1 MTGNKTP
8 SRPRGNRPGGPSRR
22 NDGAGSSSSG
32 RGDNRAP
39 GKGFSGP
46 RSSGPRF
53 GGKSAPQ
60 GDRQGDRQ
68 GNRQD
73 NRQGREGG
81 FGERGY
87 GPRGDRNDGAP
98 RGERP
103 QREGWAPRGGDRPQQ
118 RDGWA
123 PRGGDRPQQRDGWAP
138 RGGDRPQQRDGWA
151 PRGGD
156 RPYRDDRPMRNDR
169 PKRADSKPAPKRQAA
184 PKPQAVRVAPEVS
197 SHDGERIAKVMARAG
212 LCSRR
217 DAEVWITNGRVSVN
231 GTVLTT
237 PAITVTED
245 DIILVDGEPLPQ
257 KERTRLWLYHKPRGL
272 VTTNFDPEGR
282 PTVFEK
288 LPEDLPRVVSVGR
301 LDINTEGL
309 LLLTNDGGLARV
321 LELPATGWLRRYRV
335 RAFGEITQDQLNAL
349 ADGVAIDGVLYGGI
363 EAVLDKTQ
371 GDNVWLTLGLR
382 EGKNREVK
390 RVLEHLGLSV
400 NRLIRLSFG
409 PFQLLDLP
417 EGEAREIKGRVLRD
431 QLGDKLAEAAGADFE
446 APVLTQAAPKEEPKK
461 KKPQQQGQKTRG
473 EWMTARDG
481 AQAVNRPKGPRKPR
495 PEGGERSFGARDGG
509 RDGNRE
515 GGKREGGE
523 SQRPQKVSPRSRFR
537 LTREPSVR
545 KAEDERPQRTARPRR
560 IWGAEGLVEDKQQE
574 QRTGRDRKP
583 AFRDPDDRPIRPR
596 ERSERP
602 DRPERRERPEGGS
615 RFERPAGG
623 SRFERN
629 DRPERGPRDD
639 RGPSPDRG
647 SRPDRGNRPVRSGPG
662 GPKRGGGGGGF
673 KPRSRG

>member
-32 RGDNRAP
+32 RNGNRAP

-53 GGKSAPQ
+53 GGTSGPQ
-60 GDRQGDRQ
+60 GERQGDRQ
-68 GNRQD
+68 V
-73 NRQGREGG
+73 NRQGRDGG

-87 GPRGDRNDGAP
+87 GPRGGQRGDRNDGAP
-98 RGERP
+98 RG
-103 QREGWAPRGGDRPQQ
+103 DRPQ
-118 RDGWA
+118 RDGWT
-123 PRGGDRPQQRDGWAP
+123 PRGGG
-138 RGGDRPQQRDGWA
+138 
-151 PRGGD
+151 

-288 LPEDLPRVVSVGR
+288 LPADLPRVVSVGR

-321 LELPATGWLRRYRV
+321 LELPSTGWLRRYRV

-446 APVLTQAAPKEEPKK
+446 APVLTLAAPKEEPKK
-461 KKPQQQGQKTRG
+461 KKPQQGPKTRG
-473 EWMTARDG
+473 EWMTAREG

-495 PEGGERSFGARDGG
+495 PEGGERSFGAREGG
-509 RDGNRE
+509 RDGSRA
-515 GGKREGGE
+515 GGKRERGE
-523 SQRPQKVSPRSRFR
+523 SQRPQKISPRSRFR

-545 KAEDERPQRTARPRR
+545 KAEDERPQRAPRPRR
-560 IWGAEGLVEDKQQE
+560 IWGDEGLVEDKQQE

-596 ERSERP
+596 ERSERG
-602 DRPERRERPEGGS
+602 D
-615 RFERPAGG
+615 
-623 SRFERN
+623 
-629 DRPERGPRDD
+629 
-639 RGPSPDRG
+639 
-647 SRPDRGNRPVRSGPG
+647 RPDRGNRPVRSGPG
-662 GPKRGGGGGGF
+662 GPKRGGGDGGGF

>member
-22 NDGAGSSSSG
+22 NDGAGSSFSG
-32 RGDNRAP
+32 RGETRAP
-39 GKGFSGP
+39 GKGFSGHGSSAP

-53 GGKSAPQ
+53 GSKSGPQ
-60 GDRQGDRQ
+60 GD
-68 GNRQD
+68 
-73 NRQGREGG
+73 RQGREGG

-87 GPRGDRNDGAP
+87 GPRGGQRN
-98 RGERP
+98 ERN
-103 QREGWAPRGGDRPQQ
+103 EG
-118 RDGWA
+118 
-123 PRGGDRPQQRDGWAP
+123 AP

-169 PKRADSKPAPKRQAA
+169 PKRADGKPAPKRQAA
-184 PKPQAVRVAPEVS
+184 PKPQAVRVAPETS
-197 SHDGERIAKVMARAG
+197 SHEGERIAKVIARAG

-245 DIILVDGEPLPQ
+245 DAILVDGEPLPQ

-288 LPEDLPRVVSVGR
+288 LPADLPRVVSVGR

-335 RAFGEITQDQLNAL
+335 RAFGEITQDQLNTL

-417 EGEAREIKGRVLRD
+417 EGEAREIKGRVLRE
-431 QLGDKLAEAAGADFE
+431 QLGEKLAEAAGADFE

-461 KKPQQQGQKTRG
+461 KKPQQQGPKARG

-495 PEGGERSFGARDGG
+495 PEGGERSFGG
-509 RDGNRE
+509 RDSNREGGRE
-515 GGKREGGE
+515 GGKREGAE
-523 SQRPQKVSPRSRFR
+523 TQRPQKVSPRSRFR

-545 KAEDERPQRTARPRR
+545 KAEDERPQRPPRPRR

-602 DRPERRERPEGGS
+602 ERRERPEGAA
-615 RFERPAGG
+615 RFGR
-623 SRFERN
+623 S
-629 DRPERGPRDD
+629 DRPERAPRDD
-639 RGPSPDRG
+639 RGPRQDRG

-662 GPKRGGGGGGF
+662 GPKRGGGGGGGF